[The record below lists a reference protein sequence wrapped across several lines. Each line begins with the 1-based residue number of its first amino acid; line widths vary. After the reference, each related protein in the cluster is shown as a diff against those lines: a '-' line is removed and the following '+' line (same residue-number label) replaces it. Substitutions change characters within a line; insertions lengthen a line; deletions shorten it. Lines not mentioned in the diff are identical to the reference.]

1 MSRLFKYLK
10 KYFLQILI
18 TLLLAT
24 IVVLSS
30 LYLPILVGK
39 IIDTLISYNVD
50 FQRLLSLIIKMVV
63 TIFITFI
70 SQYLLSYLNN
80 RIGFNCCKTIR
91 LDGFRKLLH
100 LPISYIDNHLSGD
113 ITSRIINDVDTLSD
127 GLILG
132 LTNFFT
138 SVLTIVISICYMFY
152 LNYQVA
158 FIVLFLT
165 PLSLFITRFIANRS
179 HKYFALQA
187 GQKGKL
193 SSYIDEIVNNQ
204 KLIISF
210 NRQQQSQ
217 NDFDNISNSLAQ
229 TSKKAIFFSS
239 LTNPSTRLINAL
251 TYAVIAVLGSLQV
264 ISSSITIG
272 NLSTLL
278 SYASQFSKPFNELS
292 SVIVELQNALAC
304 ANRIFEL
311 IDQDEIVEDAKKTL
325 HPPIETIEFKG
336 VYFSYNKNIPLIEDL
351 SFKVN
356 KGEKIAIVGPT
367 GCGKTTL
374 INLLMHFYDIDKGDI
389 LFNGISINDI
399 SRANLRENF
408 SMVLQDSWLKQASIK
423 DNLQMGKECSDQQ
436 MIEACKKC
444 HIDSFIERLPQ
455 QYQTIINENDD
466 SISQGQ
472 KQLLCIARTMIQ
484 NPDVLILDEATSS
497 IDTRTE
503 LKVQQ
508 AFDELMKGKTAF
520 IVAHRLSTIV
530 NSDCILVMKDGNIIE
545 KGNHQQLL
553 NKKGFYYNLYNS
565 QFQN

>member
-217 NDFDNISNSLAQ
+217 NDFDTISNSLAQ

-239 LTNPSTRLINAL
+239 LTN
-251 TYAVIAVLGSLQV
+251 
-264 ISSSITIG
+264 
-272 NLSTLL
+272 
-278 SYASQFSKPFNELS
+278 
-292 SVIVELQNALAC
+292 
-304 ANRIFEL
+304 
-311 IDQDEIVEDAKKTL
+311 
-325 HPPIETIEFKG
+325 
-336 VYFSYNKNIPLIEDL
+336 
-351 SFKVN
+351 
-356 KGEKIAIVGPT
+356 
-367 GCGKTTL
+367 
-374 INLLMHFYDIDKGDI
+374 
-389 LFNGISINDI
+389 
-399 SRANLRENF
+399 
-408 SMVLQDSWLKQASIK
+408 
-423 DNLQMGKECSDQQ
+423 
-436 MIEACKKC
+436 
-444 HIDSFIERLPQ
+444 
-455 QYQTIINENDD
+455 
-466 SISQGQ
+466 
-472 KQLLCIARTMIQ
+472 
-484 NPDVLILDEATSS
+484 
-497 IDTRTE
+497 
-503 LKVQQ
+503 
-508 AFDELMKGKTAF
+508 
-520 IVAHRLSTIV
+520 
-530 NSDCILVMKDGNIIE
+530 
-545 KGNHQQLL
+545 
-553 NKKGFYYNLYNS
+553 
-565 QFQN
+565 

>member
-1 MSRLFKYLK
+1 M
-10 KYFLQILI
+10 
-18 TLLLAT
+18 
-24 IVVLSS
+24 
-30 LYLPILVGK
+30 
-39 IIDTLISYNVD
+39 
-50 FQRLLSLIIKMVV
+50 
-63 TIFITFI
+63 
-70 SQYLLSYLNN
+70 
-80 RIGFNCCKTIR
+80 
-91 LDGFRKLLH
+91 
-100 LPISYIDNHLSGD
+100 
-113 ITSRIINDVDTLSD
+113 
-127 GLILG
+127 
-132 LTNFFT
+132 
-138 SVLTIVISICYMFY
+138 
-152 LNYQVA
+152 
-158 FIVLFLT
+158 
-165 PLSLFITRFIANRS
+165 
-179 HKYFALQA
+179 
-187 GQKGKL
+187 
-193 SSYIDEIVNNQ
+193 
-204 KLIISF
+204 
-210 NRQQQSQ
+210 
-217 NDFDNISNSLAQ
+217 
-229 TSKKAIFFSS
+229 
-239 LTNPSTRLINAL
+239 
-251 TYAVIAVLGSLQV
+251 GSLQV

-311 IDQDEIVEDAKKTL
+311 IDQNEIVEDAKKTL

-423 DNLQMGKECSDQQ
+423 ENLQLGKECSDQQ